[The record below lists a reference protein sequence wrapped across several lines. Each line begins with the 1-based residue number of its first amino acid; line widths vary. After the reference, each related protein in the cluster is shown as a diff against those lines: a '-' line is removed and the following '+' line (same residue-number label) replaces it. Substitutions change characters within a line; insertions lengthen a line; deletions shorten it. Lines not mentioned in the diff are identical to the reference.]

1 MCITQYCYFLSALH
15 TKVVHPVQI
24 AFWFW
29 SILILTNNKNWMT
42 FNMSNVIA
50 IDSWHRRWDY
60 EPTGHFTRQLMP
72 SVGSKI
78 VFFPDSRDV
87 GISYCRLLLH
97 DTLLHRVLLLHHVF
111 LSEQIKMMM
120 MMMITTGLELLIH
133 HSLPVGRTEKF
144 RVIFCWVA
152 LNIIIRELSCYILS
166 TIFAH

>member
-1 MCITQYCYFLSALH
+1 
-15 TKVVHPVQI
+15 
-24 AFWFW
+24 
-29 SILILTNNKNWMT
+29 MT

-120 MMMITTGLELLIH
+120 MMI
-133 HSLPVGRTEKF
+133 LPVRQF
-144 RVIFCWVA
+144 AVRSSQ
-152 LNIIIRELSCYILS
+152 IIKPLRPLH
-166 TIFAH
+166 IFALLMLLLPLS